1 MALLSFIAD
10 SAGGS
15 VYDVLLAMLNV
26 VQTVALA
33 YLAADRQA
41 TRAVRREAVRAV
53 ASHVPPSVPPSSGV

>member
-41 TRAVRREAVRAV
+41 TRAVRREAARAV